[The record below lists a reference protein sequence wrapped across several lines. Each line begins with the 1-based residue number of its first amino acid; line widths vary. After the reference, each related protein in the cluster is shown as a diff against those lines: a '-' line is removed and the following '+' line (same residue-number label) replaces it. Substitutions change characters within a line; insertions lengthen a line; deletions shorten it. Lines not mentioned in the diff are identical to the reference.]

1 MVRPAWPC
9 RVDQRAPARQ
19 WPGGTGALP
28 GHRRGRR
35 DGASLAGAPCG
46 NVTVGRVLVA

>member
-9 RVDQRAPARQ
+9 RVDYRAPARQ
-19 WPGGTGALP
+19 RPGGPGALP

-35 DGASLAGAPCG
+35 DGANLAGAPG
-46 NVTVGRVLVA
+46 GRVTVGRVL